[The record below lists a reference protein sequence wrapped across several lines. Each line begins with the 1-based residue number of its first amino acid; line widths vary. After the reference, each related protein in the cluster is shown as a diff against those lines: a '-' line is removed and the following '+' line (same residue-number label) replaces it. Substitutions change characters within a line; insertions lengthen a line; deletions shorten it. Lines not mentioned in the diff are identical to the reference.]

1 MSKAEVERHLCHTLR
16 SWLMLGVDLY
26 IPKDLPHS
34 HEDVESR
41 AEVFSK
47 WQLRELKIAQD
58 NLASKIQLSA
68 IMVLVYQ

>member
-1 MSKAEVERHLCHTLR
+1 MLR
-16 SWLMLGVDLY
+16 VDLY

-34 HEDVESR
+34 HEDVESHT
-41 AEVFSK
+41 EVFGK

-58 NLASKIQLSA
+58 NLASKIQLST

>member
-1 MSKAEVERHLCHTLR
+1 
-16 SWLMLGVDLY
+16 MLGVDLY